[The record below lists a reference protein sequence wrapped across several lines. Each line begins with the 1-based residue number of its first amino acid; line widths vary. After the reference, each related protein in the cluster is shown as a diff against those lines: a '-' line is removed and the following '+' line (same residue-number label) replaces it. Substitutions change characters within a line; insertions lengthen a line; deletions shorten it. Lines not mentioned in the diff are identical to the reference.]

1 VTWLPQGFGYNV
13 VTLTWLQTA
22 ALEIGI
28 AVGVWTMYRI
38 LTPLIVRM
46 GKLVELADSLDDSTA
61 DAELKSLRERRR

>member
-1 VTWLPQGFGYNV
+1 MTWLPQGFGYNV